1 MENRPPF
8 PVSPLIR
15 PSSLMHPFLSS
26 KSSPL
31 KRDANRILAPQSNHP
46 IPPSHDVFNTGLLTP
61 QGSQNTV
68 DSDAA
73 RSLIS
78 PPPEDT
84 AQAGSSRQSVRVN
97 LRDLTFTHPPI
108 LDPSP
113 HGPELVRS
121 LPPPYVTSQTPA
133 AHLNANDRC
142 FPQSPRMR
150 TAASINS
157 IVWKS
162 LVPIRNPVNRRVEL
176 AWSRMQAS
184 RALSSRFALS
194 VNTVDMLSRGRRRV

>member
-8 PVSPLIR
+8 PASPLIR

-31 KRDANRILAPQSNHP
+31 KRDANRILAPQSNNTV
-46 IPPSHDVFNTGLLTP
+46 PPSHDLFNTGLLTP

-73 RSLIS
+73 KSLIS
-78 PPPEDT
+78 PPPEDPAT
-84 AQAGSSRQSVRVN
+84 AGSSRQSVRVN
-97 LRDLTFTHPPI
+97 HAILLSLSDTHPPI
-108 LDPSP
+108 FDTSP
-113 HGPELVRS
+113 HGPEWVQS
-121 LPPPYVTSQTPA
+121 LPRLHVTSRTPA
-133 AHLNANDRC
+133 AHPNAKGRS

-150 TAASINS
+150 TAASINFN
-157 IVWKS
+157 IWKR

-176 AWSRMQAS
+176 ARSQ
-184 RALSSRFALS
+184 
-194 VNTVDMLSRGRRRV
+194 T